1 LELAAETN
9 RAACGYQLAPTWKKT
24 KTMQKTAI
32 LVLAALAGMTIAFV
46 PAMAQLGPSDAGTAA
61 MSPDSLTGGPSTA
74 PAEQPASKLQEF
86 VTGGVSRFV
95 DRKPEQT
102 AVETF
107 YQGRNYQPIWT
118 GSPEASKRAEDAIAF
133 LRNVRSEGLEPRDY
147 PTPDL
152 SGNLSEEQT
161 AKAEL
166 QLTGSILRYAR
177 HASSGRVSYT
187 RVSASIEYPDH
198 AVPPAEVLDKVAS
211 AADMNAVLQSFEPQ
225 QPGFIALRAAL
236 AKELA
241 MPEQGPS
248 PQPQDREASDKKHR
262 GKDKNADERSRKNAA
277 DTIIANM
284 ERWRWLPRDLG
295 RNHVTVNIPDFT
307 LAVYKDGTPVWRTR
321 IVVGKPGKLATPL
334 LSETMKYITINPT
347 WNVPPSIIRN
357 EYLPALERD
366 PGALDRIGLRVS
378 NNPDGSLRVYQPPG
392 ERNALGR
399 IRFNFPNQFLV
410 YQHDTPDKK
419 LFARDSRAFSHG
431 CMRVQNPEKY
441 AEVLLSL
448 SQPEDNYTIGRI
460 QSLYG
465 DQERTIHLKQPIPVH
480 VTYQTAFVDSQ
491 GKLDFRH
498 DVYGLDA
505 ATLKVMRG
513 DERMIADTPV
523 ARPRNASSKP
533 VMARLPQREDREYR
547 EWQGRDQGQD
557 QGQDE
562 GQYQGQYRES
572 QGPFRGGLFGF
583 GGGERAYA
591 SSPYRS
597 RSPYRGFDRADGL
610 W

>member
-1 LELAAETN
+1 
-9 RAACGYQLAPTWKKT
+9 
-24 KTMQKTAI
+24 MQKTAI
-32 LVLAALAGMTIAFV
+32 LVFAALAATTL
-46 PAMAQLGPSDAGTAA
+46 PALAQLGPSDAGAVA
-61 MSPDSLTGGPSTA
+61 LSPGSLTEE
-74 PAEQPASKLQEF
+74 PANTPQPASKLQELI
-86 VTGGVSRFV
+86 TGSLSSFV

-102 AVETF
+102 AAESF
-107 YQGRNYQPIWT
+107 YQARNYQPIWT
-118 GSPEASKRAEDAIAF
+118 SSPEALKRAESAIAF
-133 LRNVRSEGLEPRDY
+133 LRSVKNEGLEPRDY

-152 SGNLSEEQT
+152 SGNLSEEQA

-166 QLTGSILRYAR
+166 QLTGSVLRYAR

-187 RVSASIEYPDH
+187 RVSASILYPDH
-198 AVPPAEVLDKVAS
+198 AADPAEVLNKIAS
-211 AADMNAVLQSFEPQ
+211 AQDMNAVLQSFEPQ
-225 QPGFIALRAAL
+225 HPGFIALKAAL

-241 MPEQGPS
+241 TPAQQPS
-248 PQPQDREASDKKHR
+248 VQDRETPKKQR
-262 GKDKNADERSRKNAA
+262 GKEANERSRKNAA

-295 RNHVTVNIPDFT
+295 EVHVTVNIPDFT
-307 LAVYKDGTPVWRTR
+307 LGVYKDGATVWHTK
-321 IVVGKPGKLATPL
+321 IVVGKPGNLATPL
-334 LSETMKYITINPT
+334 LSETMKYLTINPT

-366 PGALDRIGLRVS
+366 PDALERIGLRVS

-448 SQPEDNYTIGRI
+448 SQPEENFSIARI
-460 QSLYG
+460 RSMYG
-465 DQERTIHLKQPIPVH
+465 DHERTINLKQPIPVH
-480 VTYQTAFVDSQ
+480 VTYQTAFVDETGQ
-491 GKLDFRH
+491 LNVRPDI
-498 DVYGLDA
+498 YGLDA
-505 ATLKVMRG
+505 ATLKLMRG
-513 DERMIADTPV
+513 DERMIADTPI
-523 ARPRNASSKP
+523 ARPHNASSKP
-533 VMARLPQREDREYR
+533 VMARVPQREDRE
-547 EWQGRDQGQD
+547 WQ
-557 QGQDE
+557 
-562 GQYQGQYRES
+562 GQYQYRDQYR
-572 QGPFRGGLFGF
+572 GGGGWFGF
-583 GGGERAYA
+583 GGGERSYA
-591 SSPYRS
+591 SSPDRS

>member
-1 LELAAETN
+1 
-9 RAACGYQLAPTWKKT
+9 
-24 KTMQKTAI
+24 MQKTAF
-32 LVLAALAGMTIAFV
+32 LVLAVLAGTLS
-46 PAMAQLGPSDAGTAA
+46 PALAQLGPSDPGAA
-61 MSPDSLTGGPSTA
+61 VLSPNSLTAEPSTMKAPTPA
-74 PAEQPASKLQEF
+74 PASRLQEL
-86 VTGGVSRFV
+86 VSGSLSSFV
-95 DRKPEQT
+95 DRKPEQ
-102 AVETF
+102 AAAESF
-107 YQGRNYQPIWT
+107 YQARNYQPIWT
-118 GSPEASKRAEDAIAF
+118 GSPEALKRAEGAIAF
-133 LRNVRSEGLEPRDY
+133 LRNVKSEGLEPRDY

-152 SGNLSEEQT
+152 SGNLSEEQA

-187 RVSASIEYPDH
+187 RVSASILYPDH
-198 AVPPAEVLDKVAS
+198 AADPAEVLNKVAS
-211 AADMNAVLQSFEPQ
+211 AQDMGAVLRSFEPQ
-225 QPGFIALRAAL
+225 QPGFVALKAAL

-241 MPEQGPS
+241 A
-248 PQPQDREASDKKHR
+248 PQDDATLENREAFKKHR
-262 GKDKNADERSRKNAA
+262 GKDANERNRKNTA

-295 RNHVTVNIPDFT
+295 QAHVVVNVPDFT
-307 LAVYKDGTPVWRTR
+307 LAVYKDGAPVWHTK
-321 IVVGKPGKLATPL
+321 IVVGKPGNLATPL
-334 LSETMKYITINPT
+334 LSETMKYLTINPT

-366 PGALDRIGLRVS
+366 PSALERVGLRVS

-431 CMRVQNPEKY
+431 CMRVQDPEKY

-448 SQPEDNYTIGRI
+448 SQPEENFTIARI
-460 QSLYG
+460 RSLYG
-465 DQERTIHLKQPIPVH
+465 DQERTINLKQPIPVH
-480 VTYQTAFVDSQ
+480 VTYQTAFVDKQ
-491 GKLDFRH
+491 GELNFRH
-498 DVYGLDA
+498 DIYGLDA
-505 ATLKVMRG
+505 ATLKLMRG
-513 DERMIADTPV
+513 DERMIADTPI
-523 ARPRNASSKP
+523 ARPRNTSSKP
-533 VMARLPQREDREYR
+533 VMARLPEREDRE
-547 EWQGRDQGQD
+547 WQ
-557 QGQDE
+557 
-562 GQYQGQYRES
+562 GQYQS
-572 QGPFRGGLFGF
+572 RGGGWFGF

-597 RSPYRGFDRADGL
+597 RSPYRGMDRADGL

>member
-1 LELAAETN
+1 MRKAA
-9 RAACGYQLAPTWKKT
+9 
-24 KTMQKTAI
+24 I
-32 LVLAALAGMTIAFV
+32 VVFAALAGAPL
-46 PAMAQLGPSDAGTAA
+46 PALAQMAQSEPANAGTGLLAPGA
-61 MSPDSLTGGPSTA
+61 LTTELPNGFQQNSS
-74 PAEQPASKLQEF
+74 SKLQALIS
-86 VTGGVSRFV
+86 GDLSKFV
-95 DRKPEQT
+95 DRKPEQV
-102 AVETF
+102 AAEAF
-107 YQGRNYQPIWT
+107 YQARNYQPIWT
-118 GSPEASKRAEDAIAF
+118 GSPEALKRAEGAIAF
-133 LRNVRSEGLEPRDY
+133 LRNLKSEGLEPRDY

-152 SGNLSEEQT
+152 SGNLSEEQA

-187 RVSASIEYPDH
+187 RVSASILYPDH
-198 AVPPAEVLDKVAS
+198 AADPAEVLDKVAS
-211 AADMNAVLQSFEPQ
+211 AQDMNAVLQSFEPQ
-225 QPGFIALRAAL
+225 QPGFVALKAAL

-241 MPEQGPS
+241 APEQDPS
-248 PQPQDREASDKKHR
+248 LQDREASYKKNR
-262 GKDKNADERSRKNAA
+262 GKDANERSRKNAA

-295 RNHVTVNIPDFT
+295 EAHVVVNVPDFT
-307 LAVYKDGTPVWRTR
+307 LGVYKDGARLWHTK
-321 IVVGKPGKLATPL
+321 IVAGKPGTLATPL
-334 LSETMKYITINPT
+334 LSETMKYLTINPT

-366 PGALDRIGLRVS
+366 PDALERIGLRVS

-431 CMRVQNPEKY
+431 CMRVQDPEKY

-448 SQPEDNYTIGRI
+448 SQPEENFTIARI
-460 QSLYG
+460 RSLYG
-465 DQERTIHLKQPIPVH
+465 GQERTINLKQPIPVH
-480 VTYQTAFVDSQ
+480 VTYQTAFVDEQ
-491 GKLDFRH
+491 GQLNFRH
-498 DVYGLDA
+498 DIYGLDA
-505 ATLKVMRG
+505 ATLKLMRG

-533 VMARLPQREDREYR
+533 VMARAPAREDRE
-547 EWQGRDQGQD
+547 WQG
-557 QGQDE
+557 
-562 GQYQGQYRES
+562 QYENREQGQYRS
-572 QGPFRGGLFGF
+572 GGWFGF
-583 GGGERAYA
+583 GAAEQSYA

-597 RSPYRGFDRADGL
+597 RALFRGLNRADGL

>member
-1 LELAAETN
+1 MNQSRGVRVISLLHWE
-9 RAACGYQLAPTWKKT
+9 KT
-24 KTMQKTAI
+24 KKTMQKAATLI
-32 LVLAALAGMTIAFV
+32 LAALAATIL
-46 PAMAQLGPSDAGTAA
+46 PALAQPEPSDLGAA
-61 MSPDSLTGGPSTA
+61 IPSPGSFAEPSTA
-74 PAEQPASKLQEF
+74 PQPASRLQNL
-86 VTGGVSRFV
+86 VTGSLSSYV
-95 DRKPEQT
+95 DRKPEQM
-102 AVETF
+102 AAESF
-107 YQGRNYQPIWT
+107 YRARNYQPIWT
-118 GSPEASKRAEDAIAF
+118 GSPEALRRAESAIAF
-133 LRNVRSEGLEPRDY
+133 LRSLKTEGLEPRDY

-152 SGNLSEEQT
+152 SGNLTEEQA

-166 QLTGSILRYAR
+166 RLTGSILRYAR

-187 RVSASIEYPDH
+187 RVSASILYPDH
-198 AVPPAEVLDKVAS
+198 AADPADVLNKVVS
-211 AADMNAVLQSFEPQ
+211 AQDVGAVLQSFEPQ
-225 QPGFIALRAAL
+225 QPGFVALKTAL

-241 MPEQGPS
+241 
-248 PQPQDREASDKKHR
+248 QDDATLNSREAFNKPR
-262 GKDKNADERSRKNAA
+262 GEGLGERSRKA

-295 RNHVTVNIPDFT
+295 ETHVIVNVPDFT
-307 LAVYKDGTPVWRTR
+307 LAVYKDGAPVWHTR

-334 LSETMKYITINPT
+334 LSETMKYLTINPT

-366 PGALDRIGLRVS
+366 PDALERIGLKVS

-399 IRFNFPNQFLV
+399 IRFNFPNPFLV

-448 SQPEDNYTIGRI
+448 SQPAEGFTIARI
-460 QSLYG
+460 RSLYG
-465 DQERTIHLKQPIPVH
+465 NQERTIRLERPIQVH
-480 VTYQTAFVDSQ
+480 VTYQTAFIDEH
-491 GKLDFRH
+491 GELTFRH

-505 ATLKVMRG
+505 ATLKLMRD

-523 ARPRNASSKP
+523 ARPRDESSKP
-533 VMARLPQREDREYR
+533 VMARLPQREDRER
-547 EWQGRDQGQD
+547 
-557 QGQDE
+557 
-562 GQYQGQYRES
+562 QGQYR
-572 QGPFRGGLFGF
+572 GGGWFGF
-583 GGGERAYA
+583 GAAEQSYA

-597 RSPYRGFDRADGL
+597 RSAYRGLDRADGI

>member
-1 LELAAETN
+1 
-9 RAACGYQLAPTWKKT
+9 
-24 KTMQKTAI
+24 MQKTAF
-32 LVLAALAGMTIAFV
+32 LVLAVLAGTLS
-46 PAMAQLGPSDAGTAA
+46 PALAQLGPSDPGAA
-61 MSPDSLTGGPSTA
+61 VLSPDSLTAEPSTMKAPTPA
-74 PAEQPASKLQEF
+74 PASRLQEL
-86 VTGGVSRFV
+86 VSGSLSSFV
-95 DRKPEQT
+95 DRKPEQ
-102 AVETF
+102 AAAESF
-107 YQGRNYQPIWT
+107 YQARNYQPIWT
-118 GSPEASKRAEDAIAF
+118 GSPEALKRAEGAIAF
-133 LRNVRSEGLEPRDY
+133 LRNVKSEELEPRDY

-152 SGNLSEEQT
+152 SGNLSEEQA

-187 RVSASIEYPDH
+187 RVSASILYPDH
-198 AVPPAEVLDKVAS
+198 AADPAEVLNKVAS
-211 AADMNAVLQSFEPQ
+211 AQDMGAVLRSFEPQ
-225 QPGFIALRAAL
+225 QPGFVALKAAL

-241 MPEQGPS
+241 A
-248 PQPQDREASDKKHR
+248 PQDDATLENREAFKKHR
-262 GKDKNADERSRKNAA
+262 GKDANERNRKNTA

-295 RNHVTVNIPDFT
+295 QAHVVVNVPDFT
-307 LAVYKDGTPVWRTR
+307 LAVYKDGAPVWHTK
-321 IVVGKPGKLATPL
+321 IVVGKPGNLATPL
-334 LSETMKYITINPT
+334 LSETMKYLTVNPT

-366 PGALDRIGLRVS
+366 PSALERVGLRVS
-378 NNPDGSLRVYQPPG
+378 YNQDGSLRVYQPPG

-448 SQPEDNYTIGRI
+448 SQPEENFNIARI

-465 DQERTIHLKQPIPVH
+465 DQERTINLKQPIPVH
-480 VTYQTAFVDSQ
+480 VTYQTAFVDKQ
-491 GKLDFRH
+491 GELNFRQ
-498 DVYGLDA
+498 DIYGLDS
-505 ATLKVMRG
+505 ATLKLMRN
-513 DERMIADTPV
+513 DERMIADTPI
-523 ARPRNASSKP
+523 ARPRNTSSKP
-533 VMARLPQREDREYR
+533 VMARLPEREDRE
-547 EWQGRDQGQD
+547 WQ
-557 QGQDE
+557 
-562 GQYQGQYRES
+562 GQYQY
-572 QGPFRGGLFGF
+572 RGGGGWFGF

-597 RSPYRGFDRADGL
+597 RSPYRGFDRADGI